1 MQTVSTA
8 KFNFDFLKYRHL
20 WFALSLGYIACGLA
34 AYFFRGGINY
44 HVEFTGGAE
53 VRLSFEK
60 SYDISRVREKLA
72 IAGFKD
78 APIQTIGATGREFII
93 RLHTADNTVES
104 LLNNAFASEG
114 DNAMRIDGVT
124 LVGAEVGS
132 ETTWN
137 AFKAVFI
144 SLLILLLYIAV
155 RFELKYG
162 LGAVV
167 ALAHDLLAV
176 MAFIVI
182 TGEPFSLNVLAAI
195 LAMLGYSLNDTII
208 IFSKIRQNKGAL
220 HGQDDMVITNTS
232 INQVLMRTILTS
244 LTTTLSVLAIML
256 LGGEALWGFAVTM
269 FVGIIVGTY
278 SSIYIASP
286 VMLFV
291 GRTFQQ

>member
-1 MQTVSTA
+1 MQTASNVRFA
-8 KFNFDFLKYRHL
+8 FDFLKYRHIWL
-20 WFALSLGYIACGLA
+20 AISIAYILCGLA
-34 AYFFRGGINY
+34 AYMYRGGVNY

-53 VRLSFEK
+53 VRLAF
-60 SYDISRVREKLA
+60 DRAIPIGDVRESLA
-72 IAGFKD
+72 VNGFKD
-78 APIQTIGATGREFII
+78 APIQTIGASGRDFIVRVQAVDSGVEQRI
-93 RLHTADNTVES
+93 KSSFSPDNQVKI
-104 LLNNAFASEG
+104 
-114 DNAMRIDGVT
+114 DNIT

-137 AFKAVFI
+137 AVKAVVI

-167 ALAHDLLAV
+167 ALTHDLLAV

-208 IFSKIRQNKGAL
+208 IFSKIRQNKGAM
-220 HGQDDMVITNTS
+220 HGQDDIVIANTS
-232 INQVLMRTILTS
+232 INQTLTRTLLTS
-244 LTTTLSVLAIML
+244 FTTTLSVLAILL
-256 LGGEALWGFAVTM
+256 LGGEALWGFSIIM

-286 VMLFV
+286 VMLFL
-291 GRTFQQ
+291 GKTLKQ